1 MEFGYYIRPADT
13 YEGMVEMARHAEE
26 LGLYGVFLN
35 DHVHSMRQGGMEPYL
50 EAWTAM
56 AGIGVQT
63 RRIRLG
69 HIVLF
74 NSLRNPAFLA
84 KSVSTLDRMSGG
96 RYELIIGAGWN
107 EPEYLGYDLMER
119 GRGMPSPRERVD
131 RLKEALQILRGMFDN
146 DVFSYEG
153 KYWTLR
159 EAINLPPPVQRPM
172 RISVGA
178 NKPRMIRI
186 AARYA
191 DGLNNGGGLDTL
203 REVGGLLVPALE
215 RNMKRLDDYYF
226 SGFAAQ
232 VTVNES
238 EEEYDAMARRIAERS
253 KRSVEDVKGDI
264 FSGTPEALVE
274 KFRAAEDLGVK
285 MMVVYVRPATTV
297 DEMKE
302 RLSEFRDE
310 VMRQL

>member
-13 YEGMVEMARHAEE
+13 YEGMVEMARYAEE
-26 LGLYGVFLN
+26 LGLFGVFLN

-63 RRIRLG
+63 KRIRLG

-96 RYELIIGAGWN
+96 RYELLIGAGWN
-107 EPEYLGYDLMER
+107 EPEYTGYDLMER
-119 GRGMPSPRERVD
+119 GRGMPSAGERVD
-131 RLKEALQILRGMFDN
+131 RFKESLQILRGMFDN

-153 KYWTLR
+153 KYWTLQD
-159 EAINLPPPVQRPM
+159 AINLPPTVQKPM

-178 NKPRMIRI
+178 TKPRMIRI
-186 AARYA
+186 AAKYA
-191 DGLNNGGGLDTL
+191 DGLNTGGGLDSL
-203 REVGGLLVPALE
+203 AKVRGILVPALE
-215 RNMKRLDDYYF
+215 RNGKRLEDYYF

-232 VTVNES
+232 VTVNGS
-238 EEEYDAMARRIAERS
+238 DKEYDAMAKRIAERS
-253 KRSVEDVKGDI
+253 KRSVEEVKGDV
-264 FSGTPEALVE
+264 FSGTSEALVE
-274 KFRAAEDLGVK
+274 KFRRAQDLGVK
-285 MMVVYVRPATTV
+285 MMVVYIRPATNTE
-297 DEMKE
+297 EMKQ
-302 RLSEFRDE
+302 RLSRFNDE
-310 VMRQL
+310 VIKEL

>member
-1 MEFGYYIRPADT
+1 MEFGYYIRPAET

-84 KSVSTLDRMSGG
+84 KSASTLDRMSGG
-96 RYELIIGAGWN
+96 RYEFIIGAGWN

-191 DGLNNGGGLDTL
+191 DGLNNGGGLDNL

-297 DEMKE
+297 EEMKE

-310 VMRQL
+310 VMRRL

>member
-13 YEGMVEMARHAEE
+13 YEGMVEMARYAEE
-26 LGLYGVFLN
+26 LGLFGVFLN

-63 RRIRLG
+63 KRIRLG

-96 RYELIIGAGWN
+96 RYELLIGAGWN

-119 GRGMPSPRERVD
+119 GRGMPSAGVRVD
-131 RLKEALQILRGMFDN
+131 RFKEALQILRGMFDN

-159 EAINLPPPVQRPM
+159 DAINLPPPVQHPM

-178 NKPRMIRI
+178 DKPRMIRI
-186 AARYA
+186 AAKYA
-191 DGLNNGGGLDTL
+191 DGLNNGGGVDSLEKI
-203 REVGGLLVPALE
+203 RELLVPALE
-215 RNMKRLDDYYF
+215 RNGKRLEDYYF

-238 EEEYDAMARRIAERS
+238 DEEYEAMAKRIAERS
-253 KRSVEDVKGDI
+253 KRSVEDVKSDV

-274 KFRAAEDLGVK
+274 KFRKAEDLGVK
-285 MMVVYVRPATTV
+285 MMVIYIRPATTLE
-297 DEMKE
+297 EMKE
-302 RLSEFRDE
+302 RLSRFSDE
-310 VMRQL
+310 VIKEL

>member
-13 YEGMVEMARHAEE
+13 YEGMVEMARYAEE
-26 LGLYGVFLN
+26 LGLFGVFLN

-63 RRIRLG
+63 KRIRLG

-96 RYELIIGAGWN
+96 RYELLIGAGWN
-107 EPEYLGYDLMER
+107 EPEYTGYDLMER
-119 GRGMPSPRERVD
+119 GRGMPSAGERVD
-131 RLKEALQILRGMFDN
+131 RFKESLQILRGMFDN

-153 KYWTLR
+153 KYWTLQD
-159 EAINLPPPVQRPM
+159 AINLPPTVQKPM

-178 NKPRMIRI
+178 TKPRMIRI
-186 AARYA
+186 AAKYA
-191 DGLNNGGGLDTL
+191 DGLNTGGGLESL
-203 REVGGLLVPALE
+203 AKVRRILVPALE
-215 RNMKRLDDYYF
+215 RNGKRLEDYYF

-232 VTVNES
+232 VTVNGS
-238 EEEYDAMARRIAERS
+238 DGEYDAMAKRIAERS
-253 KRSVEDVKGDI
+253 KRSVEEVKGDV
-264 FSGTPEALVE
+264 FSGTSEALVE
-274 KFRAAEDLGVK
+274 KFRRAQDLGVK
-285 MMVVYVRPATTV
+285 MMVVYIRPATNIE
-297 DEMKE
+297 EMKQ
-302 RLSEFRDE
+302 RLSRFNDE
-310 VMRQL
+310 VIKEL

>member
-13 YEGMVEMARHAEE
+13 YEGMVEMARYAEE
-26 LGLYGVFLN
+26 LGLFGVFLN

-63 RRIRLG
+63 KRIRLG

-96 RYELIIGAGWN
+96 RYELLIGAGWN
-107 EPEYLGYDLMER
+107 EPEYTGYDLMER
-119 GRGMPSPRERVD
+119 GRGMPSAGERVD
-131 RLKEALQILRGMFDN
+131 RFKESLQILRGMFDN

-153 KYWTLR
+153 KYWTLQD
-159 EAINLPPPVQRPM
+159 AINLPPTVQKPM

-178 NKPRMIRI
+178 TKPRMIRI
-186 AARYA
+186 AAKYA
-191 DGLNNGGGLDTL
+191 DGLNTGGGLDSL
-203 REVGGLLVPALE
+203 AKVRGILVPALE
-215 RNMKRLDDYYF
+215 RNGKRLEDYYF

-232 VTVNES
+232 VTVNGS
-238 EEEYDAMARRIAERS
+238 DEEYDAMAKRIAERS
-253 KRSVEDVKGDI
+253 KRSVEEVKGDV
-264 FSGTPEALVE
+264 FSGTSEALVE
-274 KFRAAEDLGVK
+274 KFRRAQDLGVK
-285 MMVVYVRPATTV
+285 MMVVYIRPATNIE
-297 DEMKE
+297 EMKQ
-302 RLSEFRDE
+302 RLSRFNDE
-310 VMRQL
+310 VIKEL

>member
-1 MEFGYYIRPADT
+1 MEFGYYIRPAST

-26 LGLYGVFLN
+26 LGLFGVFLN
-35 DHVHSMRQGGMEPYL
+35 DHVHSMRQGGMQPYI

-63 RRIRLG
+63 KRIRLG

-96 RYELIIGAGWN
+96 RYELLIGAGWN

-119 GRGMPSPRERVD
+119 GRGMPSAGERVD
-131 RLKEALQILRGMFDN
+131 RFKEALQILRGMFDN

-153 KYWTLR
+153 RYWTLR
-159 EAINLPPPVQRPM
+159 DAINLPPTVQKPM

-191 DGLNNGGGLDTL
+191 DGLNSGGGLDSL
-203 REVGGLLVPALE
+203 VKVRGILVPALE
-215 RNMKRLDDYYF
+215 RNGKRLEDYYF

-238 EEEYDAMARRIAERS
+238 DEEYEAMAKRIAERS
-253 KRSVEDVKGDI
+253 NRSVDDVKGDV

-274 KFRAAEDLGVK
+274 KFRKAEDLGVK
-285 MMVVYVRPATTV
+285 MMVVYIRPATTFE
-297 DEMKE
+297 EMKE
-302 RLSEFRDE
+302 RLSRFNDE
-310 VMRQL
+310 VIKEL

>member
-13 YEGMVEMARHAEE
+13 YEGMVEMARYADE
-26 LGLYGVFLN
+26 LGLFGVFLN
-35 DHVHSMRQGGMEPYL
+35 DHVHSMRQDGMGPYL

-63 RRIRLG
+63 KRIRLG

-96 RYELIIGAGWN
+96 RYELLIGAGWN

-119 GRGMPSPRERVD
+119 GRGMPSAGERAD
-131 RLKEALQILRGMFDN
+131 RFKETLQILRGMFDN

-159 EAINLPPPVQRPM
+159 DAINLPLPVQRPM

-178 NKPRMIRI
+178 DKPRMIRI
-186 AARYA
+186 AAKYA
-191 DGLNNGGGLDTL
+191 DGLNNGGGLDSL
-203 REVGGLLVPALE
+203 GKIRELLVPALE
-215 RNMKRLDDYYF
+215 RNGKRLEDYYF

-238 EEEYDAMARRIAERS
+238 DEEYESMAKRIAERS
-253 KRSVEDVKGDI
+253 KRSVEDVKGDV
-264 FSGTPEALVE
+264 FSGTSEALVE
-274 KFRAAEDLGVK
+274 KFRKAEDLGVK
-285 MMVVYVRPATTV
+285 MMVVYIRPASTIE
-297 DEMKE
+297 EMKE
-302 RLSEFRDE
+302 ELSRFNDE
-310 VMRQL
+310 VIKEI

>member
-13 YEGMVEMARHAEE
+13 YEGMVEMARYAEE
-26 LGLYGVFLN
+26 LGLSGVFLN

-50 EAWTAM
+50 EAWTAI

-63 RRIRLG
+63 SRIRLG

-107 EPEYLGYDLMER
+107 EPEYVGYDLMER

-153 KYWTLR
+153 RYWTLR
-159 EAINLPPPVQRPM
+159 DAINLPPPLQRPM

-186 AARYA
+186 AAKYA

-203 REVGGLLVPALE
+203 REVRGTLVPALE
-215 RNMKRLDDYYF
+215 RSMKRLDDYYF

-232 VTVNES
+232 VTVNKS
-238 EEEYDAMARRIAERS
+238 EDEYDAMAKRIAERS
-253 KRSVEDVKGDI
+253 KRSVEDVKGDV
-264 FSGTPEALVE
+264 FSGTAEVLVE
-274 KFRAAEDLGVK
+274 KFRVAEDLGVK

-297 DEMKE
+297 EEMKE